1 MKNYTG
7 SPLFSDVRQRA
18 KKAGQPPGTL
28 MYTGQQQNKV
38 PIITVSTFDTTDC
51 EVTTGK
57 DIHESLSKQNFKKMC
72 WINVEGMQEVSLI
85 NEIAQHFSIHPL
97 TVEDILNVEQRP
109 KIEEFDGYTFLTLKM
124 LHWAKEHSELSVQ
137 QISIIF
143 GKNFILSFQESN
155 TSIFDLIRMKLQST
169 SSQRLRQQNS
179 DYFAYRLLDAIVDE
193 YFVVLECLGEE
204 IERVEEKIISAPTPQ
219 NSKIIYRLKRQM
231 LMLRK
236 SIWPLREVVSHL
248 LYEEEA
254 LITKFTRLYLR
265 DLYDHTMQA
274 IDTVET
280 FRDMLTSMLDMY
292 LSGLTIRMNEIMKTL
307 TIITTIFIPITA
319 LSSIYGMNLPNIPF
333 MKSSWGF
340 SIIASIMVASV
351 TGMVIYFRRKKW
363 I

>member
-1 MKNYTG
+1 MKSDTG
-7 SPLFSDVRQRA
+7 SSLFSDVRQRA

-28 MYTGQQQNKV
+28 MYTGQKKNKV
-38 PIITVSTFDTTDC
+38 PVVTVSTFDANDC
-51 EVTTGK
+51 EITTGN
-57 DIHESLSKQNFKKMC
+57 DINVALSKQNLKKMC
-72 WINVEGMQEVSLI
+72 WINVEGMHDVSLI
-85 NEIAQHFSIHPL
+85 NEIAQRFSIHPL

-124 LHWAKEHSELSVQ
+124 LYWRKEQSELFAQ
-137 QISIIF
+137 QMSIIF
-143 GKNFILSFQESN
+143 GKNFILSFHESN
-155 TSIFDLIRMKLQST
+155 TSIFDLIRIKLQST

-193 YFVVLECLGEE
+193 YFVVLEYLGEE
-204 IERVEEKIISAPTPQ
+204 IERVEEKIIAAPTPQ

-248 LYEEEA
+248 LYEEDA
-254 LITKFTRLYLR
+254 VITKFTRLYLR

-280 FRDMLTSMLDMY
+280 FRDMLSSMLDMY

-307 TIITTIFIPITA
+307 TIITTIFIGCR
-319 LSSIYGMNLPNIPF
+319 SIRTTKTQDYLLMINKLCI
-333 MKSSWGF
+333 
-340 SIIASIMVASV
+340 
-351 TGMVIYFRRKKW
+351 
-363 I
+363 